1 MSAEDMGPPPDMVG
15 QSLAP
20 QLGTD
25 SMDLGM
31 GKTDMRR
38 LTIIPR
44 ELLMPVMY
52 GEIRS
57 QKSQTWV
64 TVLDVIKNWSV
75 AIGGRGR
82 RDIIRME
89 QVSRGGGGV
98 NVEAEIEANKP
109 NWVARNVY
117 DRDWKDT
124 KLREAGEIV

>member
-1 MSAEDMGPPPDMVG
+1 MSEESMAPPPDMVG

-44 ELLMPVMY
+44 ELLMPVLY
-52 GEIRS
+52 GEIRA
-57 QKSQTWV
+57 QKSQTWFV
-64 TVLDVIKNWSV
+64 VLDVLKNWSV

-89 QVSRGGGGV
+89 QVSRGSGGV
-98 NVEAEIEANKP
+98 NVEAEIESSKP
-109 NWVARNVY
+109 NILARNVY
-117 DRDWKDT
+117 DRDWKED
-124 KLREAGEIV
+124 KLRAMGETA

>member
-1 MSAEDMGPPPDMVG
+1 MSDEMGPPPDMVG

-25 SMDLGM
+25 SMQLGQ
-31 GKTDMRR
+31 GITDMRR
-38 LTIIPR
+38 LTVIPR
-44 ELLMPVMY
+44 DLLMPIMY

-57 QKSQTWV
+57 KKSETWT

-98 NVEAEIEANKP
+98 NVESEIEASKP
-109 NWVARNVY
+109 NILARNIY
-117 DRDWKDT
+117 DRDWKAD
-124 KLREAGEIV
+124 KLREAGELV